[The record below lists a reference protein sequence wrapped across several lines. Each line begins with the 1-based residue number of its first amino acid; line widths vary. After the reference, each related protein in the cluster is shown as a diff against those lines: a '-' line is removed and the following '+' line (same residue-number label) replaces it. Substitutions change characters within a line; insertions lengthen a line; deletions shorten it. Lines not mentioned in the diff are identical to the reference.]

1 MTFLKRLRFYLIGF
15 SIGVVLVTLIFGPR
29 ACQCSYLPNARVLEE
44 AKFRPMFYSDEARA
58 FMEKENIDSVF
69 LYKRIFS
76 KSKITNFG
84 TEEVRTE
91 PCRTYRA
98 VYEGPPAYKLVFE
111 ICENETI
118 LKEIEPAGSNSSQ

>member
-1 MTFLKRLRFYLIGF
+1 MSFLKRLRFYLIGF

-44 AKFRPMFYSDEARA
+44 AKFRPMSFSDEAAA
-58 FMEKENIDSVF
+58 FMAKEDIDSVF
-69 LYKRIFS
+69 LYKQIFS
-76 KSKITNFG
+76 KSKITNLG

-98 VYEGPPAYKLVFE
+98 VYEGPPSYDLVFE
-111 ICENETI
+111 ICDKKTL
-118 LKEIEPAGSNSSQ
+118 LKEIGPAKEISSD